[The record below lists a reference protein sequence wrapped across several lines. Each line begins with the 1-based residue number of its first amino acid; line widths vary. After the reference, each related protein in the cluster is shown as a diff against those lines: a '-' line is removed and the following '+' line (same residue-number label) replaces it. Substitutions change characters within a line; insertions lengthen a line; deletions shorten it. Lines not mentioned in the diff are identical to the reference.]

1 MKFLFLFL
9 DGVGLGADD
18 AENNPLAASRM
29 PNLENLLGGQRLIL
43 EDQTFPIHTERAT
56 LLTLD
61 ACLGIEGRP
70 QSASGQATLLT
81 GENVPALIGQHY
93 GPKPDPRI
101 RMILE
106 NGNLFYR
113 LKQSGY
119 QVGLLN
125 AFPEGYFQAI
135 ASGRRIPGA
144 IVMAARAA
152 GVPIK
157 TQEDLF
163 NGQALSADFTGQ
175 GWREHLKMA
184 DSPLLTSHQ
193 AGIRLAE
200 LASTY
205 DFSFFEYWIS
215 DYVGHKRDRRAAWE
229 LLHSLDQVIGGL
241 LSAWDDQQGLI
252 LLTSDHGNLE
262 NLEVRNHTLNPVPAL
277 LIGATELRQSFTEGL
292 ENLADVCPAILRIF
306 KDTNA

>member
-18 AENNPLAASRM
+18 AENNPLAASRL
-29 PNLENLLGGQRLIL
+29 PNLENLLGGQRLIQ
-43 EDQTFPIHTERAT
+43 EHQSFPIHTERAT
-56 LLTLD
+56 LLTMD

-81 GENVPALIGQHY
+81 GKNVPALIGQHY
-93 GPKPDPRI
+93 GPKPNPEI
-101 RMILE
+101 RTIIE

-113 LKQSGY
+113 LKQFGF

-135 ASGRRIPGA
+135 DSGRRIPGA

-157 TQEDLF
+157 TWEDLY

-184 DSPLLTSHQ
+184 DSPLITSQQ

-215 DYVGHKRDRRAAWE
+215 DYVGHKRDRRAAGE
-229 LLHSLDQVIGGL
+229 LLQSLDQVIGGL
-241 LSAWDDQQGLI
+241 LSAWDDHQGLI
-252 LLTSDHGNLE
+252 LITSDHGNLE

-277 LIGATELRQSFTEGL
+277 LIGTTELRQSFAEGL
-292 ENLADVCPAILRIF
+292 ENLADVYPAILRIF